1 MFKFFY
7 YPNFIFNWIQKKSNK
22 QTNETN
28 CGDHRTVYFKRF
40 SLFILFTWNIFV
52 RSNGF
57 QKKKSTKSH
66 CNISQVVSNVFFI
79 EASLSLFIIGTRVM
93 TLIVENSSQE
103 LVDWKSAIKAP
114 QWMRW
119 NECTLKN
126 NALQAIRFKNCLF
139 IKEENV
145 NIT

>member
-1 MFKFFY
+1 MEILPLATMFKFFY
-7 YPNFIFNWIQKKSNK
+7 YPNSIFNWIQKLNNK

-28 CGDHRTVYFKRF
+28 CGDHRTMYFKRF

-57 QKKKSTKSH
+57 QKKKKSTKSH

-103 LVDWKSAIKAP
+103 LVDWKSAINAP
-114 QWMRW
+114 RM
-119 NECTLKN
+119 
-126 NALQAIRFKNCLF
+126 NALEWMHLKI
-139 IKEENV
+139 
-145 NIT
+145 

>member
-7 YPNFIFNWIQKKSNK
+7 YPNFIFNWIQKKNPTNK
-22 QTNETN
+22 QTKQTVATTALCISSASPYLFYLRETYLYE
-28 CGDHRTVYFKRF
+28 VMVFK
-40 SLFILFTWNIFV
+40 
-52 RSNGF
+52 
-57 QKKKSTKSH
+57 KKKSTKSH
-66 CNISQVVSNVFFI
+66 YNISQVVSNVFFI

-119 NECTLKN
+119 NECTLKIMLCKQSDLKT
-126 NALQAIRFKNCLF
+126 AVYKGRKR
-139 IKEENV
+139 
-145 NIT
+145 